1 MFMIYAIEWMDVG
14 STIHLGMISEENYLL
29 EMTSSDT
36 EPLSEEYSSKQI
48 ELQAEYVH

>member
-1 MFMIYAIEWMDVG
+1 MDVG
-14 STIHLGMISEENYLL
+14 STIHFGNDKLKGNYLL

-36 EPLSEEYSSKQI
+36 EPLSEEYSSKLL